1 MTERERKDALF
12 NKTMAR
18 LAAMGIEGPGI
29 TVAHIIALAEEIEG
43 YREQIKSGDSHMTQ
57 LMEERD
63 RLREE
68 VEQLRKLLDQKIRAE
83 DIPIYHEAE
92 YRVSELECAIV
103 QHFLDQYGPKARP

>member
-12 NKTMAR
+12 NKTMTR
-18 LAAMGIEGPGI
+18 LASMGIAGPGI

-43 YREQIKSGDSHMTQ
+43 YRERIQCSDSHMTQ

-63 RLREE
+63 GLREE
-68 VEQLRKLLDQKIRAE
+68 VEQLRNRLDQKMQAE
-83 DIPIYHEAE
+83 DIPIHRPAE
-92 YRVSELECAIV
+92 YRVGELERAIV

>member
-12 NKTMAR
+12 NKTMTR
-18 LAAMGIEGPGI
+18 LATRGIAGTGI

-43 YREQIKSGDSHMTQ
+43 YREQIESYDSHMAQ

-68 VEQLRKLLDQKIRAE
+68 AEQLRELLDQKMQAA
-83 DIPIYHEAE
+83 DIPVYAPAE

-103 QHFLDQYGPKARP
+103 QHFLDRYGPKARP